1 MEYSNSGTLF
11 DLIKTNKNLPI
22 PMIRVIMRQILQG
35 LSYIHSKGLIH
46 RDIKGGNILLHNP
59 IGSGRVILKIA
70 DFGVA
75 KTKTGNGVNIQVT
88 VIGTEP
94 YMAPEFILGDGQ
106 EKVNADAKVDIWSLG
121 ILLYKILTHEFPFKI
136 NSLVD
141 QHQFMANA
149 VLIRPWTIADNI
161 LWDLLQKM
169 LQFDRNKRISAA
181 DALNHQF
188 FTGKQAEREIT
199 IEQNQLS
206 QIAYTALTNGDSTV
220 TQFDTKPTFVLPL
233 TIVNKIP
240 NLYIGMLNKK
250 INKFKKKYKI
260 EKHQMKNQ
268 SREKKKK
275 EENQTKKYQNRRKE
289 MKNKERK
296 ILKKMKE
303 LKKKNQII
311 KQRNNQEKRLKKNK
325 GRKEK
330 KMKFQQN
337 KKKKNQKEKQKNLR
351 E

>member
-1 MEYSNSGTLF
+1 MISSEQLLDQEMRQLLESERFQIIKKIGHGAFGQVFLVHHPNLEEEFVAAKVIMNEEFDMNEWDSAGILSQDRSQISPFIVRNIRAKQFDKMTVILMEYSNLGTLF

-106 EKVNADAKVDIWSLG
+106 EKVIADAKVDIWSLG
-121 ILLYKILTHEFPFKI
+121 MLLYKILTHEFPFKI

-149 VLIRPWTIADNI
+149 VLIRPQAIADNI
-161 LWDLLQKM
+161 LWDFLQKM

-206 QIAYTALTNGDSTV
+206 QIAQAALINGDSTV

-233 TIVNKIP
+233 TI
-240 NLYIGMLNKK
+240 
-250 INKFKKKYKI
+250 
-260 EKHQMKNQ
+260 
-268 SREKKKK
+268 
-275 EENQTKKYQNRRKE
+275 
-289 MKNKERK
+289 
-296 ILKKMKE
+296 
-303 LKKKNQII
+303 
-311 KQRNNQEKRLKKNK
+311 
-325 GRKEK
+325 
-330 KMKFQQN
+330 
-337 KKKKNQKEKQKNLR
+337 NQKRKKKNLR